1 MNPQQPSQPA
11 EFLDL
16 YKAGLKSAV
25 EVMKASLENAER
37 LQQQQLSAIR
47 HALEQ
52 HAKSVDELG
61 NARSLEDLVALQQKM
76 AGAQL
81 ERVVGYWSNVCQAA
95 GRNQTEALGQVQQ
108 QMAQARDWFNDT
120 YALTTRATEEAAS
133 IAAAKAAPREAP
145 KEPKETKEATRESN
159 TVQQPGPK
167 RGSQGASMHR

>member
-133 IAAAKAAPREAP
+133 IAAAKSAPREAP
-145 KEPKETKEATRESN
+145 KESKEATREPSP
-159 TVQQPGPK
+159 VQQAAPK
-167 RGSQGASMHR
+167 RGSQGGASMHR